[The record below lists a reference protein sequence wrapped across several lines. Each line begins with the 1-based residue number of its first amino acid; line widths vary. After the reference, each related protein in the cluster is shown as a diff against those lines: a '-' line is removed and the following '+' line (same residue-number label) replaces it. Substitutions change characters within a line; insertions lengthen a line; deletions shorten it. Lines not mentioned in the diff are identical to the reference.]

1 MNSYLDWATGELQT
15 RYGITL
21 KQVKV
26 ADIAETVNRIRAEKA
41 AGNTANGSADLVWV
55 NGENF
60 NALKQN
66 GLLYGPFVQALP
78 NWQWVDKNYR

>member
-41 AGNTANGSADLVWV
+41 AGNTAMV
-55 NGENF
+55 
-60 NALKQN
+60 ALI
-66 GLLYGPFVQALP
+66 
-78 NWQWVDKNYR
+78 